1 MMLKRLLKIIAVL
14 FLVGYVGF
22 CAAVYLVPEWFF
34 YDPTPVA
41 GDLSKAQADGYAA
54 ERVDYQAAD
63 GTELYGWYTKPQT
76 GKPIIVFMHG
86 NSYNIEKFY
95 YKLQPLAQAGYGTFI
110 PEYRG
115 FGDIQGR
122 ITPQGLEQDAIAAI
136 RWLQGQGYHN
146 QDIYIYGMS
155 LGSYTATYSAH
166 TLGKENSFAGL
177 ILEVPFD
184 SMYEDVKDLVPFP
197 LPLKLLVPDYNNIPL
212 IKDLHLP
219 LLVMGG
225 QKDTLVPVKHAQALF
240 SAANE
245 PKKLIVYPEAEH
257 GNLFDFANW
266 RDVLNWLRE
275 HEKN

>member
-1 MMLKRLLKIIAVL
+1 MGMMKKYYYVTTLIVIL
-14 FLVGYVGF
+14 FVGF
-22 CAAVYLVPEWFF
+22 ISITYSYEYTDNVGVEFSLIGPGTLYVDVFSE
-34 YDPTPVA
+34 YN
-41 GDLSKAQADGYAA
+41 DLGVKV
-54 ERVDYQAAD
+54 R
-63 GTELYGWYTKPQT
+63 
-76 GKPIIVFMHG
+76 
-86 NSYNIEKFY
+86 YN
-95 YKLQPLAQAGYGTFI
+95 
-110 PEYRG
+110 
-115 FGDIQGR
+115 
-122 ITPQGLEQDAIAAI
+122 
-136 RWLQGQGYHN
+136 N

-155 LGSYTATYSAH
+155 LGSYTATYSAY

-197 LPLKLLVPDYNNIPL
+197 LPLQLLVPDYNNIPL